1 MADLQPIQR
10 KIIHVDM
17 DCFYAAVEMR
27 DQPEL
32 ANVPLAVGGMRSGR
46 GVLTTCNYLAREY
59 GVRSAMPT
67 HKALQL
73 CPHLVLVPPRMQ
85 VYQEVSKQ
93 VQGIFH
99 EYADAIEPLS
109 LDEAYL
115 DVSNSEACKGSATLI
130 AEQIRQDIFAKTGL
144 TASAGVAPV
153 KFLAKIAS
161 DLNKPN
167 GVYVIKPQQVSE
179 FIETL
184 ALEKISGVGKVSI
197 EKLHHQGLYTGG
209 DVRRADKDK
218 LKQLFGKFGEMLW
231 LRCQGVDER
240 AVSNDRKRKSVAV
253 ERTFAKDEGNQAIL
267 VERLLA
273 LLPELKRRSEK
284 HLKQA
289 KMNKLGVKVKFAD
302 FQQTTKEQQCQ
313 HIDESALLE
322 LFEEALA
329 RGKGKAVRLIGL
341 HIGLAY
347 EQQNQSPQL
356 VLPFDSLTT

>member
-1 MADLQPIQR
+1 MTTPASIQR

-46 GVLTTCNYLAREY
+46 GVLTTCNYIARQY
-59 GVRSAMPT
+59 GIRSAMPT
-67 HKALQL
+67 HKAMQL
-73 CPHLVLVPPRMQ
+73 CPDLVLVPPRMAA
-85 VYQEVSKQ
+85 YQDASQQ
-93 VQGIFH
+93 VQAIFH
-99 EYADAIEPLS
+99 DYADAIEPLS

-115 DVSNSEACKGSATLI
+115 DVTSSQACRGSATLI
-130 AEQIRQDIFAKTGL
+130 AEQIRQDIFDKTGL

-167 GVYVIKPQQVSE
+167 GLFVIKPEQVSE

-209 DVRRADKDK
+209 DIRRAERDK
-218 LKQLFGKFGEMLW
+218 LKQIFGKFGEMLW
-231 LRCQGVDER
+231 MRCQGVDER
-240 AVSNDRKRKSVAV
+240 AVSNDRQRKSVAV
-253 ERTFAKDEGNQAIL
+253 ERTFAQDEGDQGIL
-267 VERLLA
+267 VERLMA

-302 FQQTTKEQQCQ
+302 FQQTTKEKQCQ
-313 HIDESALLE
+313 QIDETTLLE
-322 LFEEALA
+322 LFNEALA

-341 HIGLAY
+341 HIGLAP

-356 VLPFDSLTT
+356 ILPF

>member
-1 MADLQPIQR
+1 MTLMNR

-27 DQPEL
+27 EQPEF
-32 ANVPLAVGGMRSGR
+32 ANLPLAVGGLSSGR
-46 GVLTTCNYLAREY
+46 GVLTTCNYLARQY
-59 GVRSAMPT
+59 GIRSAMPT
-67 HKALQL
+67 HRALQL
-73 CPHLVLVPPRMQ
+73 CPQLVLVPPRLSL
-85 VYQEVSKQ
+85 YREVSRQ
-93 VQGIFH
+93 VQAIFAT
-99 EYADAIEPLS
+99 YTQVIEPLS

-115 DVSNSEACKGSATLI
+115 DVSACEACHGSATLI
-130 AEQIRQDIFAKTGL
+130 AEQIRQDIYNCTGL

-167 GVYVIKPQQVSE
+167 GLYVIKPEQISA

-197 EKLHHQGLYTGG
+197 EKLHHHGLYTGG
-209 DVRRADKDK
+209 DIRRAKRDK
-218 LKQLFGKFGEMLW
+218 LQTLFGKFGEMLW
-231 LRCQGVDER
+231 LRCQGIDER

-253 ERTFAKDEGNQAIL
+253 ERTFAQDERDKSL
-267 VERLLA
+267 VVERLLA
-273 LLPELKRRSEK
+273 LLPELRRRSEQ
-284 HLKQA
+284 HLRQA

-313 HIDESALLE
+313 QIDESTLVE
-322 LFEEALA
+322 LFHQAFA
-329 RGKGKAVRLIGL
+329 RGKGKAVRLVGL

-347 EQQNQSPQL
+347 EQQTESAQL
-356 VLPFDSLTT
+356 SLPFSD

>member
-1 MADLQPIQR
+1 MTAFASTQR

-32 ANVPLAVGGMRSGR
+32 SNVPLAVGGMRSGR
-46 GVLTTCNYLAREY
+46 GVLTTCNYLARQY
-59 GVRSAMPT
+59 GIRSAMPT

-73 CPHLVLVPPRMQ
+73 CPKLVLVPPRMAA
-85 VYQEVSKQ
+85 YQEASKQ
-93 VQGIFH
+93 VQAIFH
-99 EYADAIEPLS
+99 GYADAIEPLS

-115 DVSNSEACKGSATLI
+115 DVSNSEACHGSATLI
-130 AEQIRQDIFAKTGL
+130 AEQIRRDIVNKTGL
-144 TASAGVAPV
+144 TASAGVAPI

-161 DLNKPN
+161 DMNKPN
-167 GVYVIKPQQVSE
+167 GLFVIKPEQVSE

-209 DVRRADKDK
+209 DIRRAERDK
-218 LKQLFGKFGEMLW
+218 LKQLFGKFGDMLW
-231 LRCQGVDER
+231 MRCQGVDDRE
-240 AVSNDRKRKSVAV
+240 VSNDRKRKSVAV
-253 ERTFAKDEGNQAIL
+253 ERTFAQDEGNPAVLI
-267 VERLLA
+267 ERLLA
-273 LLPELKRRSEK
+273 LLPELKRRSEN

-313 HIDESALLE
+313 HIDESTLLE

-341 HIGLAY
+341 HIGLAH

-356 VLPFDSLTT
+356 ALPFEP